1 MSKTD
6 FAQQLVSYGWKSQ
19 FISIVV
25 YPEIIR
31 FVVQHFMFINKGKNQ
46 INSHLNRD
54 PNFF

>member
-25 YPEIIR
+25 YPEIII
-31 FVVQHFMFINKGKNQ
+31 INKQLLKMIIIDKQ
-46 INSHLNRD
+46 
-54 PNFF
+54 

>member
-31 FVVQHFMFINKGKNQ
+31 SVFQ
-46 INSHLNRD
+46 
-54 PNFF
+54 